1 MKGKGRLRPSP
12 AMIVA
17 CLALFVALGS
27 GTYAAVKLK
36 LKPNQVKAKNI
47 RTGAVTEPKI
57 ATNAVTGP
65 KIAANAVTEAKIAAG
80 AVTEPK
86 LGANSVSTG
95 KIADAAVTTGKL
107 ANNSITKAKFVA
119 SGSTSNTSNYMLGAG
134 ACTLDT
140 SIPIPG
146 AQPGDAVAFAVRTA
160 GSIGNLIYVSA
171 GAAAGGGTIGAN
183 GNFAVE
189 VCSPVGGA
197 NVTAGSITL
206 DWIAVR

>member
-1 MKGKGRLRPSP
+1 MKGIAKWRPSP

-17 CLALFVALGS
+17 CLALFVALGT
-27 GTYAAVKLK
+27 GTYAAVKIK
-36 LKPNQVKAKNI
+36 LKPNQVKTKNL

-57 ATNAVTGP
+57 ANDAVTS
-65 KIAANAVTEAKIAAG
+65 AKIAAG

-86 LGANSVSTG
+86 IAANAVTNG

-107 ANNSITKAKFVA
+107 ANNSVTKAKFVA
-119 SGSTSNTSNYMLGAG
+119 SGSTSNASTYMLGAG

-140 SIPIPG
+140 SIPITG

-171 GAAAGGGTIGAN
+171 GATAGGGTVGAN

-189 VCSPVGGA
+189 VCSPVGVA